1 MRLCTEPD
9 VHNLI
14 PLMFSRWGYGC
25 IDIGDTHDGLS
36 HTLCYKVME
45 VFNGIDALAM
55 VVW

>member
-1 MRLCTEPD
+1 
-9 VHNLI
+9 
-14 PLMFSRWGYGC
+14 MFSRWGYGC